1 MMTFP
6 DQKLT
11 LTPRPLVELSFS
23 ELELLV
29 NRLQEEK
36 AELLQIALHL
46 SQAVTR
52 MGNSAFGIDSYDQH
66 NEAVAMAQ
74 ACQENL
80 QEWIAGNLAH
90 ALPTEFKKG

>member
-11 LTPRPLVELSFS
+11 ILPRPPVELSFS

-74 ACQENL
+74 EYQENL
-80 QEWIAGNLAH
+80 QDWITGNLAH
-90 ALPTEFKKG
+90 AQPVDKKG